1 MKLLDILYLAPLAT
15 AFTPIKLHDRLKS
28 HPSISHEALTIN
40 VLSDIAFAHDKICSN
55 PNCANG
61 SVQLPQEVVSAIQTV
76 ARANAEADIYHETHD
91 AAWRFG
97 DGDIYEGQQLLAA
110 LREAIVASLEK
121 DDGNTAQI
129 LLGKALRG
137 VQDFCAHMN
146 WLELDHSK
154 LSLLRR
160 DSLAAVKL
168 TSDHGS
174 SAPET
179 ANEPLASEK
188 TLQANFTV
196 STHVLPLSTGTLSI
210 NSTSPGPV
218 PIFGVS
224 STTGA
229 ISKPNKDSL
238 DSSCSPPNQL
248 YLDTAAFATAA
259 TQQFIDN
266 LIDEISPQ
274 QLRALFSLPT
284 ETQYSSNEPPVKR
297 RHDLSRLASTTL
309 HIDGVVS
316 SHSIDKRGSSE
327 IREPYNP
334 LKLIS
339 LSPILLVADA
349 LPMLDS
355 PLSFPFV
362 VDSQMT
368 FLSVGISCN
377 GCSVSLSPPNAK
389 SLTESDWNQ
398 AVDESGTHASMNVI
412 APQPGVWSLE
422 LPRNNN
428 SKNGTFAV
436 AVGGKSCL
444 QLLGF
449 SFVESVGRFGHE
461 GYFDIGSK
469 PPVDMLLE
477 VDAELYGPV
486 GSSDPL
492 WVLRSPNYH
501 GLRNESVA
509 ETREP
514 QIPALQLT
522 AGSDGNDFTDEH
534 IFLGPT
540 KLPKSFLKMDRYG
553 GKIKTFF
560 VYVRGVDSFGADFQR
575 VYPVLF
581 QPSPATR
588 AYSKGNPAPS
598 AESSTGIF
606 RTLNDRQ
613 AVDRRRALK
622 KSAHEWN
629 NHAVSASVDIRAD
642 GVNTLPPWSL
652 AQPGPSQNATALLS
666 PTNHEVPAFS
676 TVTWPRLNFTS
687 RPHVGDLRT
696 LTTGGS
702 FFNPTGLSTPRE
714 ATIIPKPFES
724 LSSYRIKVSS
734 PSDSS
739 GKNSFEPTTTLSSA
753 AEVATTETP
762 TMKSTSTNMYNE
774 YHTVTVTHCLDWD
787 SLTTAVTSMI
797 STETLGDNYN
807 AASGGYGSFVPNEYP
822 EVSPLT
828 LSTIATAAPIE
839 LSRNSPLT
847 TEVKSSLTLTLTVTR
862 TRTVSTSTY
871 GSIGTTS
878 AFYGNSFVSSNH
890 SIEHTRTTST
900 DAAELSIIQSAAIEI
915 GASIYGALVVA
926 VATMM
931 FVLA

>member
-368 FLSVGISCN
+368 FLSV
-377 GCSVSLSPPNAK
+377 
-389 SLTESDWNQ
+389 ESDWNQ

-575 VYPVLF
+575 VYP
-581 QPSPATR
+581 
-588 AYSKGNPAPS
+588 
-598 AESSTGIF
+598 
-606 RTLNDRQ
+606 
-613 AVDRRRALK
+613 
-622 KSAHEWN
+622 
-629 NHAVSASVDIRAD
+629 
-642 GVNTLPPWSL
+642 NT
-652 AQPGPSQNATALLS
+652 SQ
-666 PTNHEVPAFS
+666 
-676 TVTWPRLNFTS
+676 
-687 RPHVGDLRT
+687 
-696 LTTGGS
+696 
-702 FFNPTGLSTPRE
+702 STPRE

-828 LSTIATAAPIE
+828 LSTIATAAPTE

-878 AFYGNSFVSSNH
+878 ALYGNSFVSFNH